1 MTSLPHLQQFLSAS
15 APIGSS
21 SSPIM
26 MAHNPHR
33 IRGVGIEFDTEFNI
47 GSMEED
53 HHHHHSE
60 EVDPFQ
66 QPEVDSTSC
75 SYDSSSCSS
84 FSSSSLYPSSA
95 SMAMMHQHGV
105 NVQSY
110 RHFHGTRGS
119 RFHSSFDSV
128 LSDQQHDFSDSPS
141 TAGGAL
147 FLMDG
152 DLGQP
157 AHDDQHNYREEWI
170 TTTFEEGTAT
180 TNSSRPSNSSSSA
193 QNQNRIRVAVQPIMK
208 HHSTNLGASKKK
220 VSYSLNDFEEEKPSG
235 LSELEQL
242 FASRKAFNS
251 LSKKYS
257 TDNLI
262 KEQQHRK
269 MNKNKTNISSGQLS
283 SSSSAI
289 NGRQGL
295 NSPLLSTGSVS
306 SSSLLEPSSSLIR
319 VSRSTPELYGDT
331 CIDSFQ
337 DIKKIIQAYYEYE
350 TFMETTDGREELRQ
364 YLTKRHNEELLLM
377 LETRIAFLS
386 FYDSDYYNDRRGLL
400 KVKEFQMIYSQFID
414 TDSQFCMNI
423 DSAIRNKFVKL
434 NPRVAQ
440 VTNEDEAMAIANDI
454 DDCLDVLH
462 FSVTLQMKTEIFSQF
477 KKTEEFQT
485 FILSKIIELQGKK
498 TWDDLER
505 QSSPLLGSSPQK
517 PSSGGGF
524 FSLFKKNK
532 QPQNSIIKR
541 FEEKSIEEF
550 LIENELSE
558 YCSQF
563 KKKKLN
569 NMIQIQD
576 FTCEDY
582 LKVGVVKGSHQAR
595 LVRLVGQ
602 YFRSYCKL
610 GSSLS

>member
-1 MTSLPHLQQFLSAS
+1 MSSLHHHQLPFLSAS
-15 APIGSS
+15 APTGSS

-33 IRGVGIEFDTEFNI
+33 IRGGIDVFDTEFNI
-47 GSMEED
+47 GSTED
-53 HHHHHSE
+53 HHDE

-84 FSSSSLYPSSA
+84 FSSASLYPSSS
-95 SMAMMHQHGV
+95 SMAMMMHHQQQQQQHV
-105 NVQSY
+105 PNIQCS
-110 RHFHGTRGS
+110 RNNFHGTRGGK
-119 RFHSSFDSV
+119 FHSSFDSV

-141 TAGGAL
+141 TPAGAL

-152 DLGQP
+152 ELGQ
-157 AHDDQHNYREEWI
+157 QHNFHYRDEWM
-170 TTTFEEGTAT
+170 TTDGSTI
-180 TNSSRPSNSSSSA
+180 SSNPSSSSTH
-193 QNQNRIRVAVQPIMK
+193 RSGVVPIMK
-208 HHSTNLGASKKK
+208 HHHSTTGSSSGLGGSSKKK
-220 VSYSLNDFEEEKPSG
+220 VSYSLNDFEAEKPTG

-242 FASRKAFNS
+242 FANRKTFNS

-262 KEQQHRK
+262 KEQHKKNR
-269 MNKNKTNISSGQLS
+269 NKAAAVIGTGNNS
-283 SSSSAI
+283 
-289 NGRQGL
+289 GRQGF

-306 SSSLLEPSSSLIR
+306 SSSLLEPTSSLIR
-319 VSRSTPELYGDT
+319 VSRSTPELSGDT

-337 DIKKIIQAYYEYE
+337 DVKKIIQSYYEYE

-386 FYDSDYYNDRRGLL
+386 FYDSDFYNDRRGLL
-400 KVKEFQMIYSQFID
+400 KVKEFQMIYNQFID

-440 VTNEDEAMAIANDI
+440 VTNEDEAIAIANEI
-454 DDCLDVLH
+454 DECLDVLH

-498 TWDDLER
+498 AWDDLER
-505 QSSPLLGSSPQK
+505 QSSPVLGSSPVK
-517 PSSGGGF
+517 ASSSAGGGGF

-569 NMIQIQD
+569 NMSQIQD
-576 FTCEDY
+576 YTCEDY